1 MSFGNVRAVADAIL
15 LEGYVLYPYRATAVK
30 NRYRWSFGVLAPD
43 RWSERGEE
51 PSKVR
56 MECLVEGDPRTF
68 RVRGLL
74 RFLQIENRRV
84 ERCDEAG
91 EPREVESLE
100 VCGTLHL
107 PWEEGKVREVEF
119 GLDEPREFEIPGGY
133 EIEWLRE
140 AGELRGRVLREWFEL
155 RGEVRASVEQL
166 GPRLARLRIE
176 VQNRSEADPESREVA
191 VRHSMVSTHL
201 LLAAEGG
208 TFLSLLDPPTW
219 AEAEAK
225 RCENRMLHPVL
236 AGAPGRGDLLLAAPF
251 ILYDHPA
258 IAPES
263 PGDFFDATEID
274 ELLVLRT
281 STLTEAE
288 KREARATDPQSA
300 RLIERVERLGPEEME
315 RLHGAI
321 RSRRPVAKEAPG
333 LAPGSR
339 VRIRASSR
347 RTDAQDALYVGC
359 VATVEKVME
368 DVSGER
374 FLALTI
380 DDDPAAELHRSF
392 GRFHYYR
399 LDEVEPIEP

>member
-1 MSFGNVRAVADAIL
+1 MNFGNVRAVADAIL
-15 LEGYVLYPYRATAVK
+15 LEGYVLYPYRASAVK
-30 NRYRWSFGVLAPD
+30 NRYRWSFGVVAPE

-51 PSKVR
+51 PSRVW
-56 MECLVEGDPRTF
+56 MECLLQGDPRSI

-74 RFLQIENRRV
+74 RFLQIEKRRV
-84 ERCDEAG
+84 ERCGEAG
-91 EPREVESLE
+91 ELREVESLE
-100 VCGTLHL
+100 VGGTLHL
-107 PWEEGKVREVEF
+107 PWEEGKIREVEF
-119 GLDEPREFEIPGGY
+119 GLGEPREFAIAGGY
-133 EIEWLRE
+133 EIQWLRDR
-140 AGELRGRVLREWFEL
+140 GELLGRVHREWFEIP
-155 RGEVRASVEQL
+155 GEVHASLEEL
-166 GPRLARLRIE
+166 GPRLSRLRVE
-176 VQNRSEADPESREVA
+176 VRNRSEARPESRGEA
-191 VRHSMVSTHL
+191 VRHAMVSTHL

-219 AEAEAK
+219 AEEAAK
-225 RCENRMLHPVL
+225 GCENRMLFPVL
-236 AGAPGRGDLLLAAPF
+236 AGEPGRGDLLLAAPF

-281 STLTEAE
+281 SNLTDEE

-300 RLIERVERLGPEEME
+300 RLIDRVEGLGPEAIE

-321 RSRRPVAKEAPG
+321 RSRRPVAADHSGLGPG
-333 LAPGSR
+333 DR
-339 VRIRASSR
+339 VRIRGSSR

-359 VATVEKVME
+359 VATVEKVMQ